1 MQKIMIIEDEAAL
14 AQELALLLT
23 RAGYQAYIV
32 QDFAHPLLEIE
43 SQLPDLLLLLL
54 DIQLPGVNGHQLLQE
69 IRKKYQ
75 FPIIMVTSRANEMDE
90 VLAMSY
96 GADNYITKPYNPTAL
111 LLYIAA
117 MFKRMQPQSTNLI
130 QYHGL
135 QIDLNKWTITK
146 EDQITHLTKNEQLIF
161 QMLWQHRG
169 KIVTREMLMTELWN
183 NDEFIND
190 NALSVNISRLR
201 QKFADLDLADVIE
214 TKKKQGYLLME

>member
-1 MQKIMIIEDEAAL
+1 MQKIMIIEDEATL

-23 RAGYQAYIV
+23 QAGYQAYIV

-43 SQLPDLLLLLL
+43 SQLPDLLLL

>member
-23 RAGYQAYIV
+23 QAGYQAYIV

-43 SQLPDLLLLLL
+43 SQLPDLLLL

-111 LLYIAA
+111 LLHIAA

-130 QYHGL
+130 QYHGV

>member
-43 SQLPDLLLLLL
+43 SQLPDLLLL

-111 LLYIAA
+111 LLHIAA

>member
-43 SQLPDLLLLLL
+43 SQLPDLLLL

-201 QKFADLDLADVIE
+201 QKFADLDLADVVE

>member
-23 RAGYQAYIV
+23 QAGYQAYIV

-43 SQLPDLLLLLL
+43 SQLPDLLLL

>member
-1 MQKIMIIEDEAAL
+1 
-14 AQELALLLT
+14 
-23 RAGYQAYIV
+23 
-32 QDFAHPLLEIE
+32 
-43 SQLPDLLLLLL
+43 
-54 DIQLPGVNGHQLLQE
+54 
-69 IRKKYQ
+69 
-75 FPIIMVTSRANEMDE
+75 MVTSRANEMDE

-130 QYHGL
+130 QYHGV

>member
-23 RAGYQAYIV
+23 QAGYQAYIV

-43 SQLPDLLLLLL
+43 SQLPDLLLL

-111 LLYIAA
+111 LLHIAA

>member
-23 RAGYQAYIV
+23 QAGYQAYII

-43 SQLPDLLLLLL
+43 SQLPDLLLL

-111 LLYIAA
+111 LLHIAA
-117 MFKRMQPQSTNLI
+117 MFKRMQPQSTSLI

-146 EDQITHLTKNEQLIF
+146 GDQTTHLTKNEQLIF

-169 KIVTREMLMTELWN
+169 K
-183 NDEFIND
+183 
-190 NALSVNISRLR
+190 LSPERC
-201 QKFADLDLADVIE
+201 
-214 TKKKQGYLLME
+214 

>member
-14 AQELALLLT
+14 AQELAFLLT
-23 RAGYQAYIV
+23 QAGYQAYIV

-43 SQLPDLLLLLL
+43 SQLPDLLLL

-135 QIDLNKWTITK
+135 QIDLNKWTIAK
-146 EDQITHLTKNEQLIF
+146 EDQITHLTKNEQLVF

>member
-1 MQKIMIIEDEAAL
+1 MIIEDEAAL

-23 RAGYQAYIV
+23 QAGYQAYIV

-43 SQLPDLLLLLL
+43 SQLPDLLLL

-111 LLYIAA
+111 LLHIAA

-146 EDQITHLTKNEQLIF
+146 EDQITHLTKNEQLIY

>member
-14 AQELALLLT
+14 AQELALLLAQ
-23 RAGYQAYIV
+23 AGYQAYIV
-32 QDFAHPLLEIE
+32 QDFAHLLLEIE
-43 SQLPDLLLLLL
+43 SQLPDLLLL

-111 LLYIAA
+111 LLHIAA

-146 EDQITHLTKNEQLIF
+146 EGQTTHLTKNEQLIF

>member
-14 AQELALLLT
+14 AQELAFLLT
-23 RAGYQAYIV
+23 QAGYQAYIV

-43 SQLPDLLLLLL
+43 SQLPDLLLL